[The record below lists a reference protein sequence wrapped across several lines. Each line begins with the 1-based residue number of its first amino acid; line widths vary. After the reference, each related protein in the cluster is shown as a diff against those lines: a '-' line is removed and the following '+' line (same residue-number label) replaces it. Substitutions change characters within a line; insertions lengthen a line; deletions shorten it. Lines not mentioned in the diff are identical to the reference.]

1 MASSVA
7 TWHALGGTA
16 HRPTHEDLS
25 VGTPPQAKP
34 PERSQQRE
42 HLEWSQEFLNALRP
56 CSAGR
61 PQVPIRRNETDG
73 KARKAFSM
81 HRWSKLFIP
90 TLREAPADAEVASHR
105 LLIRAGYI
113 RQLGAGIYNYLFL
126 GQRSLN
132 KIIAIVREEMDKIG
146 QEFYLPG
153 ILPKE
158 PWAES
163 GRWTGMGENM
173 FRLKDRKGADL
184 CLGMTHEEIMTTIAR
199 GELRSYKQLPQIWY
213 QIQTKFRD
221 EPRPKAGLLRVRQF
235 TMKDSY
241 SFDIDG
247 AGLDRSFDLHDGV
260 YRTIFTRCGLKFVS
274 VEADSGAMGGSQSQE
289 FMVYTD
295 AGEDLIASCPEC
307 GYAANLEKAVSRLE
321 PVTEMEATGDGKPEL
336 VATPGCAAIADV
348 AAFFK
353 ISPASD
359 IKCVAYMALNRGAA
373 GRDGGRP
380 DTWHGVA
387 AFLRGDHQVNETKLL
402 GAIGAA
408 ELRTMQADELAQY
421 LNGPAGYLGPVGL
434 KPETQPL
441 GAGLTVVV
449 DKALEGRRNM
459 VCGANKADYHLRNV
473 TPGRDFGWTL
483 TADIRSVNEGEACPK
498 DNCGGKLVVGKAVE
512 VGHIFKL
519 GYKYSESM
527 GARVL
532 DPNGKEVTPIMGSYG
547 IGIER
552 ILTAAIEQSNDA
564 NGFWLPASI
573 APFTVVVTITNAADA
588 LLKETG
594 ETLAAELE
602 SAGLD
607 VLLDDRDERAGVK
620 FKDADLIGI
629 PYRINV
635 GKKAAAGQVEL
646 VTRARAGSVDVAV
659 ADVVAQ
665 VKRRVEEEGLLGQFN
680 GTVD

>member
-1 MASSVA
+1 MVRSVE
-7 TWHALGGTA
+7 TWIALGSTA
-16 HRPTHEDLS
+16 PLASPRPRES
-25 VGTPPQAKP
+25 
-34 PERSQQRE
+34 E
-42 HLEWSQEFLNALRP
+42 HLEWNQSVLIVLRP
-56 CSAGR
+56 REPR
-61 PQVPIRRNETDG
+61 PALTVLSRNQADG
-73 KARKAFSM
+73 KACKSLFM
-81 HRWSKLFIP
+81 HRWSKLFVP
-90 TLREAPADAEVASHR
+90 TLREAPSDAEVASHKF
-105 LLIRAGYI
+105 LLRSGYI
-113 RQLGAGIYNYLFL
+113 RQLGAGLYSYLFL
-126 GQRSLN
+126 GQLSLN

-153 ILPKE
+153 ILPRD
-158 PWAES
+158 PWDES
-163 GRWTGMGENM
+163 GRWTGMGDNM

-221 EPRPKAGLLRVRQF
+221 EPRPKGGLLRVRQF
-235 TMKDSY
+235 IMKDSY
-241 SFDIDG
+241 SFDLNKE
-247 AGLDRSFDLHDGV
+247 GLDKSFDLHDAV
-260 YRTIFTRCGLKFVS
+260 YRKIFKRCGLKFVS

-295 AGEDLIASCPEC
+295 AGEDLIASCPVC
-307 GYAANLEKAVSRLE
+307 GYAANLEKATSRLDS
-321 PVTEMEATGDGKPEL
+321 VAEMESTGDGKPEE
-336 VATPGCAAIADV
+336 VYTPGCAAIPDV

-359 IKCVAYMALNRGAA
+359 IKCVAYMVLKRGV
-373 GRDGGRP
+373 GGAK

-402 GAIGAA
+402 GAVGGA
-408 ELRTMQADELAQY
+408 ELRTMQAEELQQY
-421 LNGPAGYLGPVGL
+421 FNGPAGYLGPVGL
-434 KPETQPL
+434 KHGEKPL
-441 GAGLTVVV
+441 GDELTVLV
-449 DKALEGRRNM
+449 DKSLEGRKNM
-459 VCGANKADYHLRNV
+459 VCGANKLDYHLRNV
-473 TPGRDFGWTL
+473 VPGRDFTWTVS
-483 TADIRSVNEGEACPK
+483 ADIRSVNEGEACLK

-512 VGHIFKL
+512 IGHIFKL

-552 ILTAAIEQSNDA
+552 ILTASIEQSNDA

-573 APFTVVVTITNAADA
+573 APFTVVVTVTNVADA
-588 LLKETG
+588 ALKDAG
-594 ETLAAELE
+594 EKIAAELE
-602 SAGLD
+602 AAGLD

-620 FKDADLIGI
+620 FKDADLVGI

-635 GKKAAAGQVEL
+635 GKKTASGQVEL
-646 VTRARAGSVDVAV
+646 ITRAKGSSVDVAL

-665 VKRRVEEEGLLGQFN
+665 IKERVQEEKLLN
-680 GTVD
+680 ESE